1 MLWLTRMVMLL
12 EMPVIVMTL
21 MVMMM
26 VVMMMIGRMMM
37 MMMTMTMAMMKIM
50 MATMVE
56 TMMTMAMVLM
66 VTTLMMVSVCC
77 RCGPKMFQHVADDP
91 SQTMLL
97 PEASRCKQ
105 SARDITAMAFLQTW

>member
-1 MLWLTRMVMLL
+1 M
-12 EMPVIVMTL
+12 IVMTL

-26 VVMMMIGRMMM
+26 VVMMIGRMM
-37 MMMTMTMAMMKIM
+37 MMMTMTMAMMMKIM